1 MQLKPTY
8 TSGGLINYLTEI
20 VGVPI
25 EEIHAVIRNPNVVEG
40 FYFKVEKV
48 ATSITVYESFDHD
61 GMNDDEVQVNITVS
75 YFNTVKRQ
83 ILIEKIRI

>member
-1 MQLKPTY
+1 M
-8 TSGGLINYLTEI
+8 
-20 VGVPI
+20 
-25 EEIHAVIRNPNVVEG
+25 VEG